1 MAKALGTTRDD
12 EHQPGLSSLSR
23 HLSGNVGLLFT
34 SRPPPTVLSHFAT
47 YTPTDYA
54 RSGCT
59 ATRSFTLP
67 VGTVFSRGGEIPTD
81 EDVPLQHSQE
91 PMLRTLLV
99 PTRLVKGKITLDT
112 EYEVCKEGQTLDSRQ
127 TKLLKMFG
135 VAMAEFHVRIVA

>member
-1 MAKALGTTRDD
+1 MAKALGTTPDD

-34 SRPPPTVLSHFAT
+34 SRPPPAILSHFAT

-54 RSGCT
+54 RSGCVS
-59 ATRSFTLP
+59 TRSFTLP
-67 VGTVFSRGGEIPTD
+67 AGTVFSRGGEIPAE

-91 PMLRTLLV
+91 PALRALLV
-99 PTRLVKGKITLDT
+99 PTRLVRGKVTLDA

-127 TKLLKMFG
+127 TRLLKMFG
-135 VAMAEFHVRIVA
+135 VAMAEFRVRIVA